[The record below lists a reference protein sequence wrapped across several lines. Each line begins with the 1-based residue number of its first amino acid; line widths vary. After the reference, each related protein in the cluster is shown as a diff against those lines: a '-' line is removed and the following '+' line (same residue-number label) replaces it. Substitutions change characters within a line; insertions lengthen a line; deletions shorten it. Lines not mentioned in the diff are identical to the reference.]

1 MMDFNGDLLLIDTP
15 DGGDIEIIDGVFSG
29 DPGIATAVYISLFG
43 GNKDDAGKIKTN
55 RTWWGNT
62 LEGTAEAEFIVSR
75 FQHIITA
82 LPLTVKNMQAA
93 ESAALL
99 DLQWIKDQG
108 VADTILA
115 EGKAGERGKFIL
127 TINILKNGDSIFES
141 GFQTSWA
148 AKAA

>member
-1 MMDFNGDLLLIDTP
+1 MDFNGDLLLIDTP
-15 DGGDIEIIDGVFSG
+15 DGGDIEIIDGVFTG

-55 RTWWGNT
+55 STWWGNT

-93 ESAALL
+93 EAAALL
-99 DLQWIKDQG
+99 DLQWIIDQG

-115 EGKAGERGKFIL
+115 EGRVGERSKFVL